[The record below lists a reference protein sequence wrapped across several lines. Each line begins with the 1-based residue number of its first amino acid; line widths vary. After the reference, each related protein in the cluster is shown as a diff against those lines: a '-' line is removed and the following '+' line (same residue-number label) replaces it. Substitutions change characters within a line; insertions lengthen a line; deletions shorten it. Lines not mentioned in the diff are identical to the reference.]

1 MRKLLFLLL
10 IPQLAFANAS
20 SATRC
25 YSIPNNLVKM
35 NLCLAKETNQPIYC
49 GYMRENDFKNLCRA
63 QISRQAGYCNGIKSE
78 ETRTQC
84 FELVKAGA

>member
-1 MRKLLFLLL
+1 MKKLLLLL
-10 IPQLAFANAS
+10 LFPQLAFANAS

-35 NLCLAKETNQPIYC
+35 NFCLAQETNQPIYC

-63 QISRQAGYCNGIKSE
+63 QISQKSGYCSSIKSE
-78 ETRTQC
+78 D
-84 FELVKAGA
+84 VKAQCIGLFKTGA

>member
-1 MRKLLFLLL
+1 MKKLLLLLL

-25 YSIPNNLVKM
+25 YSIPNLVKM
-35 NLCLAKETNQPIYC
+35 NFCLAQETNQPIYC
-49 GYMRENDFKNLCRA
+49 GFMRENDVKNLCRA
-63 QISRQAGYCNGIKSE
+63 QISRKAGYCNGIKSE

-84 FELVKAGA
+84 FEVVKAGE

>member
-1 MRKLLFLLL
+1 MHILFFLLL

-35 NLCLAKETNQPIYC
+35 NLCLAQETNQPIYC

-63 QISRQAGYCNGIKSE
+63 QLSKNPGYCNGIKSE
-78 ETRTQC
+78 DVKSQC
-84 FELVKAGA
+84 MGLFKAGA